1 MFKPR
6 MLVVFLVVALLIGCT
21 PVPITGSGKVVT
33 QEEAITGFDM
43 VDVSH
48 AFKVDISQDEEFSV
62 VVHVDDNLVQYLQVV
77 KQGDTLKIGLKPG
90 PIYITR
96 DATMHAEVSMP
107 QLTGLDLSGGS
118 QASITGFK
126 STQALAVGLSG
137 ASSVHGDIEARDASF
152 DLSGSSDATLTG
164 SGQDVTIDVSG
175 ASKIDLAEFPVA
187 DAKVDASGASQ
198 VTVNPSG
205 RLDVNAS
212 GASHVY
218 YLGSPSLGTIDTS
231 GSSTVERK

>member
-1 MFKPR
+1 M
-6 MLVVFLVVALLIGCT
+6 
-21 PVPITGSGKVVT
+21 
-33 QEEAITGFDM
+33 
-43 VDVSH
+43 
-48 AFKVDISQDEEFSV
+48 
-62 VVHVDDNLVQYLQVV
+62 
-77 KQGDTLKIGLKPG
+77 
-90 PIYITR
+90 
-96 DATMHAEVSMP
+96 
-107 QLTGLDLSGGS
+107 
-118 QASITGFK
+118 
-126 STQALAVGLSG
+126 
-137 ASSVHGDIEARDASF
+137 HGDIEAGDASF